1 MQVHPPRPH
10 TFNGSVPSFT
20 SSNSSYS
27 HTSSPSL
34 SSGRIS
40 GARLRGAA
48 RAYTHPNP
56 PIDEGFYST
65 PSSSSV
71 FIAPS
76 STVTGT
82 STATASPTFSATKRE
97 KESALHHIHAN
108 QVKAKI
114 KPVLKLMK
122 DNASGR
128 TSRNSL
134 DLSKPGGGEAAK
146 SLGLGIYG
154 SGDYVYGYDDLD
166 SAPRARRSIS
176 GTGPGFSPA
185 INAEG
190 GYTKTGQYI
199 HPRRQMPRP
208 YTPTAHCSD
217 ENDSDDE
224 VDEFGSRGY
233 YSGEYSRGNSIDC
246 GSRRAPAM
254 RARTDSPYSS
264 PMLRTSTATTCQMNS
279 SPTCSSITP
288 TTTSHTSSSL
298 LRPSAR
304 RTHSGSGGTTREPS
318 PSFAASV
325 TAARLAWDA
334 KEAHKEQKREEKRRK
349 SEQKEREKAE
359 GRNSKDMSRSSPP
372 TMIPV
377 WTEEMGEKVEL
388 EEGSVPEPRELGYS
402 KPGSAGTD
410 GGTGKKWGMGSSTGT
425 QPAWEVEKK
434 NKGPGLKKRWLGFV
448 VWIRISLVKMGRKF
462 GGSKVRKS

>member
-1 MQVHPPRPH
+1 M
-10 TFNGSVPSFT
+10 
-20 SSNSSYS
+20 
-27 HTSSPSL
+27 
-34 SSGRIS
+34 
-40 GARLRGAA
+40 
-48 RAYTHPNP
+48 
-56 PIDEGFYST
+56 
-65 PSSSSV
+65 
-71 FIAPS
+71 
-76 STVTGT
+76 
-82 STATASPTFSATKRE
+82 KRE
-97 KESALHHIHAN
+97 KESALHHIHAS

-146 SLGLGIYG
+146 NLGLGIYG
-154 SGDYVYGYDDLD
+154 SGDYMYGYDDLD
-166 SAPRARRSIS
+166 SAPRGRRSIS
-176 GTGPGFSPA
+176 GTGSGFSPA
-185 INAEG
+185 IGAEG

-208 YTPTAHCSD
+208 YTPTTHCSD
-217 ENDSDDE
+217 ENDSSDDE

-233 YSGEYSRGNSIDC
+233 YSGEYSRSNSIDC
-246 GSRRAPAM
+246 GSRRAPPM
-254 RARTDSPYSS
+254 RVRTDSAYSS
-264 PMLRTSTATTCQMNS
+264 PMLRTSTATTCQMNG

-288 TTTSHTSSSL
+288 ITTSHTSSSL

-334 KEAHKEQKREEKRRK
+334 KEAHKEQKREQKRRK

-359 GRNSKDMSRSSPP
+359 SRSSKDISRPSPP
-372 TMIPV
+372 AMVPV
-377 WTEEMGEKVEL
+377 WTEEMGEKVNFEN
-388 EEGSVPEPRELGYS
+388 SVPELRELGYS
-402 KPGSAGTD
+402 RPGTAGAN
-410 GGTGKKWGMGSSTGT
+410 GGTGKKWGMGSGAGA
-425 QPAWEVEKK
+425 QPSWAVEKK

-448 VWIRISLVKMGRKF
+448 VWIRISLVKMGRKL
-462 GGSKVRKS
+462 GGSKARTS

>member
-1 MQVHPPRPH
+1 MQVHPPRAH

-20 SSNSSYS
+20 SSHSSYS
-27 HTSSPSL
+27 NTSSPSL

-154 SGDYVYGYDDLD
+154 SGEYMYGYDDLD
-166 SAPRARRSIS
+166 LVPRTRRSIS

-185 INAEG
+185 ISVEG

-199 HPRRQMPRP
+199 HPRRQVPRP

-233 YSGEYSRGNSIDC
+233 YSGEYSRGNSIDY
-246 GSRRAPAM
+246 GSRRATTM
-254 RARTDSPYSS
+254 RVRTDPAYSS

-279 SPTCSSITP
+279 SPTCSSVTP

-334 KEAHKEQKREEKRRK
+334 KELHKEQKREEKRRK

-359 GRNSKDMSRSSPP
+359 SRNSKDISRPS
-372 TMIPV
+372 MVPV
-377 WTEEMGEKVEL
+377 WTEEMGEKVGI
-388 EEGSVPEPRELGYS
+388 EEDSVPGRQES
-402 KPGSAGTD
+402 KPGTAGTNS
-410 GGTGKKWGMGSSTGT
+410 GTAKKWSLGSGAGAQSTW
-425 QPAWEVEKK
+425 AVEKK
-434 NKGPGLKKRWLGFV
+434 HKGPGLKKRWLGFV

>member
-1 MQVHPPRPH
+1 M
-10 TFNGSVPSFT
+10 
-20 SSNSSYS
+20 
-27 HTSSPSL
+27 
-34 SSGRIS
+34 
-40 GARLRGAA
+40 
-48 RAYTHPNP
+48 
-56 PIDEGFYST
+56 
-65 PSSSSV
+65 
-71 FIAPS
+71 
-76 STVTGT
+76 TGT

-97 KESALHHIHAN
+97 KESPLHHIHAN

-154 SGDYVYGYDDLD
+154 SGDYMYGYDDLD
-166 SAPRARRSIS
+166 AAPRGRSSIS

-185 INAEG
+185 ISAEG

-217 ENDSDDE
+217 ENDSSDDE
-224 VDEFGSRGY
+224 VDEFGNRGY

-246 GSRRAPAM
+246 GSRRAPPM
-254 RARTDSPYSS
+254 RVRTDSAYSS
-264 PMLRTSTATTCQMNS
+264 PMLRTPTVTACQINS

-288 TTTSHTSSSL
+288 IATTHTSSSL

-304 RTHSGSGGTTREPS
+304 RTHSDSGGTTREPS

-334 KEAHKEQKREEKRRK
+334 KEAHKEQKREQKRRK

-359 GRNSKDMSRSSPP
+359 SRSSKDISRSSPP

-377 WTEEMGEKVEL
+377 WTEEMGEKVEV
-388 EEGSVPEPRELGYS
+388 EEGSVPQLQELGYS
-402 KPGSAGTD
+402 RPDTTGANS
-410 GGTGKKWGMGSSTGT
+410 GTGKKLGSSAGV
-425 QPAWEVEKK
+425 QPTWEMEKKK

>member
-1 MQVHPPRPH
+1 MQVHPPRAH

-20 SSNSSYS
+20 SSHSSYS

-40 GARLRGAA
+40 GSRLRGA

-82 STATASPTFSATKRE
+82 STATASPTFSAMKRE
-97 KESALHHIHAN
+97 KESPLHHIHAN

-146 SLGLGIYG
+146 NLGLGIYG
-154 SGDYVYGYDDLD
+154 SGEYMYGYDDD
-166 SAPRARRSIS
+166 SVPRGRRSIS

-185 INAEG
+185 ISAEG

-217 ENDSDDE
+217 ENESSDED

-246 GSRRAPAM
+246 GSRRPPQM
-254 RARTDSPYSS
+254 RMRTDSAYSS
-264 PMLRTSTATTCQMNS
+264 PMLRTSTATTGQLNG
-279 SPTCSSITP
+279 SPTCSIITP
-288 TTTSHTSSSL
+288 ITTSHASSSL

-334 KEAHKEQKREEKRRK
+334 KEAHKEQKREQKRRK

-359 GRNSKDMSRSSPP
+359 SRSSKDISRSSP
-372 TMIPV
+372 TMVPV
-377 WTEEMGEKVEL
+377 WTEEMGEKVDV
-388 EEGSVPEPRELGYS
+388 EEDSVPEFREPGYT
-402 KPGSAGTD
+402 GTAGAN
-410 GGTGKKWGMGSSTGT
+410 GGTGKKWGMASGVGT
-425 QPAWEVEKK
+425 QPTWVPEKK

-462 GGSKVRKS
+462 GGSKSKVRKP